1 MARAENVQPDAERLR
16 WEVVRLLQDVTV
28 ASDRYVDSAARGEG
42 MHRTDLHA
50 LSAVVRH
57 HDVDSPLTVSEL
69 AHRLDLSAPA
79 TTALVDRLSANG
91 HVVRAKSE
99 VDRRRVTLSTTDSA
113 RETGAR
119 IFMPLA
125 RAMSAVTATYTGE
138 ELAVIA
144 RFLDETSEAITA
156 AGPAERDPKAVPN
169 RQGGPRT
176 QADAAASG
184 AEN

>member
-1 MARAENVQPDAERLR
+1 MPSEYERLR

-69 AHRLDLSAPA
+69 AHHLDLSAPA

-91 HVVRAKSE
+91 HVVRVKSE
-99 VDRRRVTLSTTDSA
+99 VDRRRVSLATTDSA

-119 IFMPLA
+119 IFAPLA
-125 RAMSAVTATYTGE
+125 RAMSTVTADYSE
-138 ELAVIA
+138 DELAVVA

-156 AGPAERDPKAVPN
+156 AGPSGRDPRAVPDG
-169 RQGGPRT
+169 R
-176 QADAAASG
+176 G
-184 AEN
+184 APHA